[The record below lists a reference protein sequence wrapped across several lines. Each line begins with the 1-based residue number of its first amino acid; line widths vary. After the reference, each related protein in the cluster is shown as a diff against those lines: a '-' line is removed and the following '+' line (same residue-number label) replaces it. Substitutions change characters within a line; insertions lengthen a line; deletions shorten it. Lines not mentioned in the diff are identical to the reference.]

1 MRTQVVDELK
11 KLALTG
17 YTISN
22 ELPYD
27 ESGLALYLKNPKKI
41 YVDREN
47 TEILPLVTTLNSQDI
62 SNETTRV
69 RAYYSIDAKQIP
81 ANYDSIISN
90 LRSIKKTI
98 DRAGANSREAFVTT
112 TYEGD
117 LLIVELE
124 YRLTRVI

>member
-22 ELPYD
+22 EMPYD

-41 YVDREN
+41 YVDREQ
-47 TEILPLVTTLNSQDI
+47 TEIAPLITTLNSADI
-62 SNETTRV
+62 SNETTTV
-69 RAYYSIDAKQIP
+69 RAYYSIDAKNIP
-81 ANYDSIISN
+81 ANYDTIISN
-90 LRSIKKTI
+90 LRSVKSNIV
-98 DRAGANSREAFVTT
+98 RAGANSREAFVTT

-117 LLIVELE
+117 LMVVELE

>member
-47 TEILPLVTTLNSQDI
+47 VEILPLITTMNSADI
-62 SNETTRV
+62 SNETTTV
-69 RAYYSIDAKQIP
+69 RAYYSIDAKQTP
-81 ANYDSIISN
+81 ANYDTVIAS
-90 LRSIKKTI
+90 LRGIKSTI
-98 DRAGANSREAFVTT
+98 VRAGANSREAFVTT

-117 LLIVELE
+117 LMIVELE

>member
-47 TEILPLVTTLNSQDI
+47 VEILPLITTLNSADI
-62 SNETTRV
+62 SNETTTV
-69 RAYYSIDAKQIP
+69 RAYYSIDAKQTP
-81 ANYDSIISN
+81 ANYDSIITS
-90 LRSIKKTI
+90 LRGIKSTI
-98 DRAGANSREAFVTT
+98 VRDGANSREAFVTT

-117 LLIVELE
+117 LMVVELE